1 MMAALQDNQKLLVCL
16 EEFLWAT
23 LAGLALA
30 EKSFTIAEICY
41 GQLKEAEKLLSLA
54 ELRSQPNPQLR
65 SFQIALFGGRLREA
79 ETALLKSGHF
89 FCAIMLNLKHLDT
102 VIGYRQRYLDLLGH
116 SETNSKF
123 LKYLSQVEVDWPHI
137 FEKIRE
143 DNAKDQRQWAA
154 TTTGGTLG
162 IPN

>member
-1 MMAALQDNQKLLVCL
+1 
-16 EEFLWAT
+16 
-23 LAGLALA
+23 
-30 EKSFTIAEICY
+30 
-41 GQLKEAEKLLSLA
+41 
-54 ELRSQPNPQLR
+54 
-65 SFQIALFGGRLREA
+65 
-79 ETALLKSGHF
+79 
-89 FCAIMLNLKHLDT
+89 
-102 VIGYRQRYLDLLGH
+102 LDLLGH